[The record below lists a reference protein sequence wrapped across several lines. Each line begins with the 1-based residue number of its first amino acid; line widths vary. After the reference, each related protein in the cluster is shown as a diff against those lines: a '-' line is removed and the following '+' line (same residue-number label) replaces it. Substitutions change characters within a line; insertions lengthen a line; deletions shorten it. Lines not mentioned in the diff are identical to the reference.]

1 MTENTNT
8 EPLDGEPEPDPAEMM
23 EALTSGRD
31 RALYAASYWRGM
43 AVTLTDLRAGGG
55 LIPDIPIDAE
65 QWYLEDPPALPFDLE
80 EMDAELKAL
89 SGLITKAHT
98 LAVVY
103 AERAVEL
110 DKDVEVRYAD

>member
-8 EPLDGEPEPDPAEMM
+8 EPLDGEPEPDPAEALA
-23 EALTSGRD
+23 ALTDGRD
-31 RALYAASYWRGM
+31 RALSAATYWRET
-43 AVTLTDLRAGGG
+43 AATLTRLRAGGG
-55 LIPDIPIDAE
+55 FLPMLPIDAE

-103 AERAVEL
+103 AERAAEL
-110 DKDVEVRYAD
+110 DKDAEVRYAD